1 MAEIIKEYFQLWP
14 GLTEEVA
21 HKNLTKSQATTL
33 GHLYQTRRNKISNQL
48 TPGKIM
54 DKECDTA
61 TPKAIHIDNTETKH
75 LIFAAIEKRYSST
88 LTKQVY
94 SL

>member
-1 MAEIIKEYFQLWP
+1 
-14 GLTEEVA
+14 
-21 HKNLTKSQATTL
+21 
-33 GHLYQTRRNKISNQL
+33 
-48 TPGKIM
+48 M

-61 TPKAIHIDNTETKH
+61 TPKAIHIDNTETEH